1 MTAIA
6 CHCVVA
12 FIDCVSVR
20 FSGNEKVRQYQS
32 DCTPTPCAW
41 RSESGLKA
49 FKIWLIG
56 HNADASPGARGIATP
71 GFPGSRAIAAA
82 KSP

>member
-6 CHCVVA
+6 CHFIVA
-12 FIDCVSVR
+12 FIDRVSVR
-20 FSGNEKVRQYQS
+20 FGGNEKVRQYQS

-41 RSESGLKA
+41 SSQSGLKP

-56 HNADASPGARGIATP
+56 HNADASLGAPRIATP
-71 GFPGSRAIAAA
+71 GVPGSRSIAAA